1 MNNLK
6 SSYDTLAQQNHP
18 ILNTT
23 LYVKQNDTIVK
34 KGILGAYGENI
45 TNLGDLLTPGNCSA
59 KPSLIAPDGGAQKC
73 ND

>member
-34 KGILGAYGENI
+34 KGILGVYGENI

>member
-6 SSYDTLAQQNHP
+6 SYYDALAQQNHP
-18 ILNTT
+18 IPNTT
-23 LYVKQNDTIVK
+23 LHVKQNDTIVK
-34 KGILGAYGENI
+34 KGILGAYSENI

-59 KPSLIAPDGGAQKC
+59 KPSLITPDGDTQKC